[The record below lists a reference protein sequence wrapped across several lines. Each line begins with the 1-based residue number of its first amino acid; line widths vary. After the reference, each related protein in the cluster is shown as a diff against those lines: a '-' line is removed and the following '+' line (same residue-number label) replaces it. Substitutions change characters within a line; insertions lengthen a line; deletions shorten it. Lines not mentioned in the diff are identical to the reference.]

1 MQNLVPT
8 QNSYSKR
15 RVLFQRKTLSQ
26 CTTSPQTQNRSPNTK
41 LYSKRKTLFQTE
53 TFIRNVKPYF
63 KRKTLF
69 ETQNLIPNAKPYSK
83 RKSYSKRKTLC
94 IKHCS
99 NAKLH
104 SEHKTFRQMQNLI
117 PTQNLVSYVKPYSKW
132 KTLLQR
138 KTLQGQGYFIFQL
151 VYYEPFIANLFI
163 IFNIMIS
170 PCRRFMGTL
179 FISAKSKKISLAGI
193 FFLARGQC
201 KTLAVPENAK
211 PWGGGVACSM
221 YTPYFVPNQTF

>member
-1 MQNLVPT
+1 MLTHNLTP
-8 QNSYSKR
+8 NARAYSN
-15 RVLFQRKTLSQ
+15 RKTLLQ
-26 CTTSPQTQNRSPNTK
+26 PQNLIRNANP
-41 LYSKRKTLFQTE
+41 YSKRKTLFQT
-53 TFIRNVKPYF
+53 
-63 KRKTLF
+63 
-69 ETQNLIPNAKPYSK
+69 QNLIPNAKP
-83 RKSYSKRKTLC
+83 YSKRKTLC

-104 SEHKTFRQMQNLI
+104 SEHKTFRQTQNLI
-117 PTQNLVSYVKPYSKW
+117 PTQNLISYVKPYSKW

-201 KTLAVPENAK
+201 KTVLLLENAK
-211 PWGGGVACSM
+211 PWGRGSSL
-221 YTPYFVPNQTF
+221 